1 MITTRIEYNRANK
14 EYDIYL
20 IIDGLES
27 WAGTR
32 RTYGQAVVHAIE
44 LGNDF
49 AA

>member
-1 MITTRIEYNRANK
+1 MITTRIEYNRQNK

-32 RTYGQAVVHAIE
+32 RTYGQAVVYAIE
-44 LGNDF
+44 LGSDF